1 MRVVVQ
7 RVKRASVAVE
17 GEVIGD
23 IGRGLVVLAGFTD
36 GDGPEQ
42 LDWMAKKLIGLR
54 IFEDADEK
62 MNLAVGDVEGSV
74 LLVPNFTL
82 YADCRKGRRPGFS
95 GAAEPAVAEALFAQF
110 CALMQELPVP
120 VAKGLFGAYM
130 QVSLDNDGPVTLVI
144 DTPERSS

>member
-7 RVKRASVAVE
+7 RVKSASVAVE
-17 GEVIGD
+17 GDTIGQ
-23 IGRGLVVLAGFTD
+23 IGRGLLVLAGFTD

-54 IFEDADEK
+54 IFEDADGK
-62 MNLAVGDVEGSV
+62 MNLAVGDVEGSL

-95 GAAEPAVAEALFAQF
+95 EAADPAVAEGLFAQF
-110 CALMQELPVP
+110 CTLMQELPVP
-120 VAKGLFGAYM
+120 VAKGDFGSYM
-130 QVSLDNDGPVTLVI
+130 QVSLENDGPVTLVI
-144 DTPERSS
+144 DSPD